1 MYMNTQYM
9 ESQELTTRQK
19 YMKTESYKKSH
30 AISKLKYYH
39 SHPEYKE
46 KTINRIKETRRCQ
59 KELKTEFI
67 RLSGILC

>member
-1 MYMNTQYM
+1 MSMDTENM

-19 YMKTESYKKSH
+19 YMKTEAYKKSH
-30 AISKLKYYH
+30 AESKRKYYA
-39 SHPEYKE
+39 SHPEYRE
-46 KTINRIKETRRCQ
+46 KLLILKQKYRRCE